1 MIVFWFNSYVALRGA
16 VQEMQLDNNTE
27 DSIRWR
33 WTADRE
39 YTTKSA
45 YRVQFEG
52 TFSKLK
58 IMPIWK
64 AVTEPKYRFFFRM
77 DIAAQEDSHRK

>member
-1 MIVFWFNSYVALRGA
+1 MLRYGK
-16 VQEMQLDNNTE
+16 QFRKCSWITTLKTPLL
-27 DSIRWR
+27 